1 MNNDIISSK
10 KDLILSDD
18 FEKAVESAS
27 DIRKSLL
34 TSVKTRNKDNFDRF
48 YDIMV
53 TGNRHIQDILDKRAK
68 DRTDTEKQELK
79 DFKSGLKKSYKL
91 VVDILSQGNDVEEGE
106 KTIVQKMVEK
116 ISSVIFLLKYLG
128 NDELSH
134 EFGNK
139 GIKVSFDTLEEQN
152 SVFENENIR
161 KNIEEVFETGKKLKD
176 EVDSGKQA
184 ITETI
189 YSTSVSEELQYDK
202 SSNPC
207 GIKPTDFARLVDV
220 KTKLIMAFD
229 DEAKDKVKDQANLLA
244 EDKEF
249 EIARNRIIQS
259 KLEMYSIDKNADE
272 TAQTSS

>member
-34 TSVKTRNKDNFDRF
+34 TSVKTRNRNNFDRF

-106 KTIVQKMVEK
+106 QTIVQKMVEK

-128 NDELSH
+128 NDELAN
-134 EFGNK
+134 EFGKN
-139 GIKVSFDTLEEQN
+139 GITIGFDTLEEQN
-152 SVFENENIR
+152 EVFENENIK

-189 YSTSVSEELQYDK
+189 YSNSVPEELQYDK

-207 GIKPTDFARLVDV
+207 GIKPTDFARLVEV

-259 KLEMYSIDKNADE
+259 KLEMYSIDKNLDE
-272 TAQTSS
+272 TGQTAS

>member
-27 DIRKSLL
+27 NIRKSLL
-34 TSVKTRNKDNFDRF
+34 TSVKTRNRNNFDRF

-106 KTIVQKMVEK
+106 QTIVQKMVEK

-128 NDELSH
+128 NDELAN
-134 EFGNK
+134 EFGKK
-139 GIKVSFDTLEEQN
+139 GIIIGFDTLEEQN
-152 SVFENENIR
+152 EVFENENIK

-189 YSTSVSEELQYDK
+189 YSNSVPEELQYDK

-229 DEAKDKVKDQANLLA
+229 DEAKDKAKDQANLLA

-259 KLEMYSIDKNADE
+259 KLEMYSIDKNTDE
-272 TAQTSS
+272 SSQNAS

>member
-34 TSVKTRNKDNFDRF
+34 TSVKTRNRDNFDRF

-106 KTIVQKMVEK
+106 QTIVQKMVEK
-116 ISSVIFLLKYLG
+116 ISSVIFILKYLG
-128 NDELSH
+128 NDELYH

-189 YSTSVSEELQYDK
+189 YSTSVPEELQYDK

-259 KLEMYSIDKNADE
+259 KLEMYSIDKNSDE
-272 TAQTSS
+272 SGQSGS

>member
-27 DIRKSLL
+27 GIRKSLL
-34 TSVKTRNKDNFDRF
+34 TSVKTRNRNNFDRF

-91 VVDILSQGNDVEEGE
+91 VVDILSQGNDMEEGE
-106 KTIVQKMVEK
+106 QTIVQKMVEK
-116 ISSVIFLLKYLG
+116 TSSVIFLLKYLG
-128 NDELSH
+128 NDELAN
-134 EFGNK
+134 EFGKK
-139 GIKVSFDTLEEQN
+139 GITIGFDTLEEQN
-152 SVFENENIR
+152 EVFENENIK

-189 YSTSVSEELQYDK
+189 YSNSVPEELQYDK

-207 GIKPTDFARLVDV
+207 GIKPTDFARLVEV

-229 DEAKDKVKDQANLLA
+229 EEAKDKVKDQANLLA

-259 KLEMYSIDKNADE
+259 KLEMYSIDKNSDE
-272 TAQTSS
+272 TGQTAS

>member
-91 VVDILSQGNDVEEGE
+91 VVDILSQGNDVDEGE
-106 KTIVQKMVEK
+106 QTIVQKMVEK